1 MFCGPIFFSAFCQ
14 NCSIVQYM
22 VEIVVLIPPLC
33 NKGVSGRLSELP
45 FIEHI
50 FQAKLKTSECFVV
63 QYIYLVCRKCS
74 IVQYMVVRIPPPCN
88 KGVSGRLSESP
99 QCFYNWRPITQ
110 CFVKRAQSDI
120 CLGLEQVF
128 TSNNFATIMAP
139 QCCNPA

>member
-1 MFCGPIFFSAFCQ
+1 MNVLWSIINVQLCNIWWILLFSF
-14 NCSIVQYM
+14 
-22 VEIVVLIPPLC
+22 PHPC

-45 FIEHI
+45 LIEDI
-50 FQAKLKTSECFVV
+50 CQAKLKPSECSVV
-63 QYIYLVCRKCS
+63 QFVFSAFCQKCS
-74 IVQYMVVRIPPPCN
+74 IVQYMVEIVVTFPHPCN

-99 QCFYNWRPITQ
+99 QCFNYWRPITQ